1 MFKKIKNRKGFT
13 LIELIVVIAIL
24 AVLAAII
31 IPTVSSSLTRANE
44 ARDLANSRS
53 IYAQVSIAVVSAST
67 PPAAANYAADGE
79 PTGTECRYTVGA
91 LGNVSAFECNT
102 PTGYYVLTSGQVIRP
117 TTQPGDFSIALPV
130 AP

>member
-31 IPTVSSSLTRANE
+31 IPTVSSSIQRANE

-53 IYAQVSIAVVSAST
+53 IYAQVAIDVLSNETGAGSYN
-67 PPAAANYAADGE
+67 ANGE
-79 PTGTECRYTVGA
+79 PAGVECRYTVSTG
-91 LGNVSAFECNT
+91 GTISAFECNT
-102 PTGYYVLTSGQVIRP
+102 PTGFYVATLGQVDGP
-117 TTQPGDFSIALPV
+117 STTVTAFTINP
-130 AP
+130 